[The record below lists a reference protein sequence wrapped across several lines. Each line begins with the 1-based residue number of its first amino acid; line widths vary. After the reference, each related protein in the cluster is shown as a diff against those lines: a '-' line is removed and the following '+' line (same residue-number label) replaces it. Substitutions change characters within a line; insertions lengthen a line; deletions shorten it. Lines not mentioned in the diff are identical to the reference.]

1 MSYRND
7 ELRGVAVARGRV
19 EGTPWSGE
27 PEGGAEWKPR
37 LASETTSSVTSD
49 GCAERSVS
57 VAIAPGERRQAGGD
71 GEEIARA
78 WLEAAG
84 WEIVDQNVN
93 FRCGELDLVARDR
106 DQIVFV
112 EVRSRWT
119 HRGGTGAHSVGRTK
133 QQRLTRAAQLYLQ
146 RRGWTRVSARF
157 DAISVDLQT
166 GCVVE
171 HFRGAFDACER

>member
-1 MSYRND
+1 MACRNG
-7 ELRGVAVARGRV
+7 ELRRGDKTGRRAEWTPISAEPRGR
-19 EGTPWSGE
+19 
-27 PEGGAEWKPR
+27 AEWTPR
-37 LASETTSSVTSD
+37 VASETTSSASSGVRP
-49 GCAERSVS
+49 ERSES
-57 VAIAPGERRQAGGD
+57 IAIAPGERRQAGGD

-84 WEIVDQNVN
+84 WEILDQNVS

-133 QQRLTRAAQLYLQ
+133 QQRLTRAAHLYLQ

-157 DAISVDLQT
+157 DAISVDLQA
-166 GCVVE
+166 GRVVE